1 MQNVFLLRE
10 LKVKKKINGENKLR
24 FILKYKTENRKTVSF

>member
-10 LKVKKKINGENKLR
+10 LKVKKKKINGENKLR
-24 FILKYKTENRKTVSF
+24 FKLKCKTKKIEKL